1 MLGMGSLSAL
11 APKLPNA
18 GWTGA
23 LIATAVFVD
32 GLLAGYSPRKGWE
45 KQVAMRAAMEQ
56 QGTCEV
62 IYRDEQLV
70 AINKPSG
77 LLVHRSP
84 IDRHETRFALQ
95 QVRDQLGQRVY
106 PVHRLDKPTSGVLLF
121 GLSPDSARAL
131 SAQFADRSVGKEY
144 LAVLRGHCP
153 EAGCIDYPLRE
164 ESDRMALGGPASGG
178 PAPRSPS
185 QPRSPQQA
193 LTRYRR
199 LATVE
204 IPVAVERYPQTRY
217 CLVSLRPET
226 GRRHQLRRHMKHLGY
241 PVIGDAKHGK
251 GVHNRF
257 FQARYNC
264 HRLLLA
270 CVGLELVHPSTGVP
284 LRLAAA
290 LDEPFWRV
298 LQAFGWQARVPAG
311 LEPARNHS
319 LR

>member
-1 MLGMGSLSAL
+1 MAIGGS
-11 APKLPNA
+11 
-18 GWTGA
+18 
-23 LIATAVFVD
+23 AV
-32 GLLAGYSPRKGWE
+32 
-45 KQVAMRAAMEQ
+45 
-56 QGTCEV
+56 
-62 IYRDEQLV
+62 
-70 AINKPSG
+70 
-77 LLVHRSP
+77 
-84 IDRHETRFALQ
+84 
-95 QVRDQLGQRVY
+95 
-106 PVHRLDKPTSGVLLF
+106 
-121 GLSPDSARAL
+121 
-131 SAQFADRSVGKEY
+131 
-144 LAVLRGHCP
+144 
-153 EAGCIDYPLRE
+153 
-164 ESDRMALGGPASGG
+164 GG
-178 PAPRSPS
+178 PS
-185 QPRSPQQA
+185 QPRPPQQA

-257 FQARYNC
+257 FQARYDC

-270 CVGLELVHPSTGVP
+270 CVGLEIVHPSTGLP

-298 LQAFGWQARVPAG
+298 LQAFGWQAKVPAG
-311 LEPARNHS
+311 LEPGRTHS